1 MRKFSIALAASLS
14 AALMTASAF
23 ARDIVDMTGR
33 TVTVPD
39 KIERVI
45 TLGSVP
51 VINSF
56 VFAVGKADTLAMGLP
71 VRFNPKR
78 WAWQFVFAP
87 QLKDGPDLQD
97 ANYGPDVEK
106 ILNARPDVALSF
118 EKSTADILGSS
129 GVPTVLLRIQ
139 TPDDVK
145 AGVRLV
151 GELLGNSDI
160 GEEYAKYFDAT
171 LARIAAKIDAI
182 PQEKRPTALYLNP
195 ANMTQPHIVAEWWL
209 RAGGARSVT
218 DDGRKE
224 EVLTLSTETVVGAN
238 PDFFVLSDPSHVD
251 VLKKD
256 ATLSQLDA
264 VKNGRILVAPMGAHT
279 WGNRTVEQILTVLW
293 AASEFHPDEFP
304 HAELVAEVKNFY
316 ATFFKA
322 DLADAQVE
330 AILAGGWERAK

>member
-1 MRKFSIALAASLS
+1 MRKFTIAIVASL
-14 AALMTASAF
+14 TASLMAATAY

-39 KIERVI
+39 KIERVV

-87 QLKDGPDLQD
+87 QLKTGPDLQD

-106 ILNARPDVALSF
+106 IVSAQPDVALSF
-118 EKSTADILGSS
+118 EKSTADVLGNS

-139 TPDDVK
+139 TPEDVK
-145 AGVRLV
+145 AGVKLV
-151 GELLGNSDI
+151 GDLLGNTQVGD
-160 GEEYAKYFDAT
+160 EYAKYFDAT
-171 LARIAAKIDAI
+171 LARIAAKVDAI
-182 PQEKRPTALYLNP
+182 PQDKRPTALYLNP
-195 ANMTQPHIVAEWWL
+195 ANMTQPHLVAEWWL

-218 DDGRKE
+218 DDGRSE

-238 PDFFVLSDPSHVD
+238 PDFIVLSDPGHIEA
-251 VLKKD
+251 LKKD

-264 VKNGRILVAPMGAHT
+264 VKNDRILVAPMGAHT

-293 AASEFHPDEFP
+293 AASQFHPDQFP

-322 DLADAQVE
+322 DLSDAQVE
-330 AILAGGWERAK
+330 SILSNGRAGS

>member
-1 MRKFSIALAASLS
+1 MRRLALGLITAVS
-14 AALMTASAF
+14 AALLAGSAL

-33 TVTVPD
+33 KVAVPD

-56 VFAVGKADTLAMGLP
+56 VFAVGKADTLTMGLP
-71 VRFNPKR
+71 VRFSPKR
-78 WAWQFVFAP
+78 WSWQFVFAP
-87 QLKDGPDLQD
+87 QLKSGPDLQD
-97 ANYGPDVEK
+97 ANYAPDVEK
-106 ILNARPDVALSF
+106 ILSVQPHVALTF
-118 EKSTADILGSS
+118 ERTTADILSAN

-145 AGVRLV
+145 AGVKLV
-151 GELLGNSDI
+151 GQLLGNQAI

-171 LARIAAKIDAI
+171 LARIAAKVDPMPAG
-182 PQEKRPTALYLNP
+182 KRPTALYLNP
-195 ANMTQPHIVAEWWL
+195 ANMTQPHLVAEWWL

-218 DDGRKE
+218 DDGRSE

-238 PDFFVLSDPSHVD
+238 PDFIVLSDPAHIEP
-251 VLKKD
+251 LKKD
-256 ATLSQLDA
+256 STLSKLDA

-293 AASEFHPDEFP
+293 AASAFHPDQFP
-304 HAELVAEVKNFY
+304 HAELVKEVKTFY
-316 ATFFKA
+316 ATFFRKELT
-322 DLADAQVE
+322 DGQVE
-330 AILAGGWERAK
+330 DILASK

>member
-1 MRKFSIALAASLS
+1 MRKFTIAIVASL
-14 AALMTASAF
+14 TASLMAATAY

-39 KIERVI
+39 KIERVV

-56 VFAVGKADTLAMGLP
+56 VFAAGKADTLAMGLP

-78 WAWQFVFAP
+78 RAWQFVFAP
-87 QLKDGPDLQD
+87 QLKTGPDLQD

-106 ILNARPDVALSF
+106 IVSAQPDVALSF
-118 EKSTADILGSS
+118 EKSTADVLGNS

-139 TPDDVK
+139 TPEDVK
-145 AGVRLV
+145 AGVKLV
-151 GELLGNSDI
+151 GDLLGNTQVGD
-160 GEEYAKYFDAT
+160 EYAKYFDAT
-171 LARIAAKIDAI
+171 LARIAAKVDAI
-182 PQEKRPTALYLNP
+182 PQDKRPTALYLNP
-195 ANMTQPHIVAEWWL
+195 ANMTQPHLVAEWWL

-218 DDGRKE
+218 DDGRSE

-238 PDFFVLSDPSHVD
+238 PDFIVLSDPGHIEA
-251 VLKKD
+251 LKKD

-264 VKNGRILVAPMGAHT
+264 VKNDRILVAPMGAHT

-293 AASEFHPDEFP
+293 AASQFHPDQFP

-322 DLADAQVE
+322 DLSDAQVE
-330 AILAGGWERAK
+330 SILSNGRAGS

>member
-1 MRKFSIALAASLS
+1 MHRFKTGFLAVVAAVVLAGDAL
-14 AALMTASAF
+14 

-39 KIERVI
+39 KIERVV

-56 VFAVGKADTLAMGLP
+56 VFAAGKADTLVSGLP
-71 VRFNPKR
+71 VRFNAKR
-78 WAWQFVFAP
+78 WSWQFVFAP
-87 QLKDGPDLQD
+87 QLRDGPDLQD
-97 ANYGPDVEK
+97 ANYAPDPEK

-118 EKSTADILGSS
+118 EKSTADILGAN

-151 GELLGNSDI
+151 GNLLGNTDI
-160 GEEYAKYFDAT
+160 GEQYAKYFDAT

-182 PQEKRPTALYLNP
+182 PLDQRPTALYINP
-195 ANMTQPHIVAEWWL
+195 TNMTQPHLVAEWWL

-218 DDGRKE
+218 DNGRSE
-224 EVLTLSTETVVGAN
+224 EVLTLSTETVIDAN
-238 PDFFVLSDPSHVD
+238 PDYIVLSDPGHIEA
-251 VLKKD
+251 LKRD

-279 WGNRTVEQILTVLW
+279 WGNRTVEQVLTVLW
-293 AASEFHPDEFP
+293 AASEFHPAQFP

-316 ATFFKA
+316 ATFFKTE
-322 DLADAQVE
+322 LNDAQVE
-330 AILAGGWERAK
+330 SILMSGRAS

>member
-1 MRKFSIALAASLS
+1 MRKFTIAIVASL
-14 AALMTASAF
+14 TASLMAATAY

-39 KIERVI
+39 KIERVV

-56 VFAVGKADTLAMGLP
+56 VFAAGKADTLAMGLP

-87 QLKDGPDLQD
+87 QLKTGPDLQD

-106 ILNARPDVALSF
+106 IVSAQPDVALSF
-118 EKSTADILGSS
+118 EKSTADVLGNS

-139 TPDDVK
+139 TPEDVK
-145 AGVRLV
+145 AGVKLV
-151 GELLGNSDI
+151 GDLLGNTRVGD
-160 GEEYAKYFDAT
+160 EYAKYFDAT
-171 LARIAAKIDAI
+171 LARIAAKVDAI
-182 PQEKRPTALYLNP
+182 PQDKRPTALYLNP
-195 ANMTQPHIVAEWWL
+195 ANMTQPHLVAEWWL

-218 DDGRKE
+218 DDGRSE

-238 PDFFVLSDPSHVD
+238 PDFIVLSDPGHIEA
-251 VLKKD
+251 LKKD

-264 VKNGRILVAPMGAHT
+264 VKNDRILVAPMGAHT

-293 AASEFHPDEFP
+293 AASQFHPDQFP

-322 DLADAQVE
+322 DLSDAQVE
-330 AILAGGWERAK
+330 SILSNGRAGS

>member
-1 MRKFSIALAASLS
+1 MRKLTIALVASLS
-14 AALMTASAF
+14 ATLMTATAF

-33 TVTVPD
+33 TVAVPD

-87 QLKDGPDLQD
+87 QLKTGTDLQD
-97 ANYGPDVEK
+97 ANYGPDIEK
-106 ILNARPDVALSF
+106 IVAAQPDVALSF
-118 EKSTADILGSS
+118 EKSTADILGNS

-139 TPDDVK
+139 TPEDVK

-151 GELLGNSDI
+151 GDLLGNAEI
-160 GEEYAKYFDAT
+160 GDQYGKYFDDT

-182 PQEKRPTALYLNP
+182 PQDKRPTALYLNP
-195 ANMTQPHIVAEWWL
+195 ANMTQPHLVAEWWM

-218 DDGRKE
+218 DDGRSE
-224 EVLTLSTETVVGAN
+224 EVLTLTTETVVGAN
-238 PDFFVLSDPSHVD
+238 PDFIVLSDPSHIEA
-251 VLKKD
+251 LKKD
-256 ATLSQLDA
+256 VTLSQLDA
-264 VKNGRILVAPMGAHT
+264 VKNDRILVAPMGAHT

-293 AASEFHPDEFP
+293 AASEFHPEQFP

-322 DLADAQVE
+322 DLSDAQVE
-330 AILAGGWERAK
+330 SILSNGRAGS

>member
-1 MRKFSIALAASLS
+1 MRKFLFTFLAVASATLL
-14 AALMTASAF
+14 ATNAF

-56 VFAVGKADTLAMGLP
+56 VFAVGKADTLVMGLP

-87 QLKDGPDLQD
+87 QLQSGTDLQD
-97 ANYGPDVEK
+97 SNYGPDVEK
-106 ILNARPDVALSF
+106 ILSVQPDVALSF
-118 EKSTADILGSS
+118 EQTTADILSAS

-145 AGVRLV
+145 AGVKLV
-151 GELLGNSDI
+151 GDLLGNAEI
-160 GEEYAKYFDAT
+160 GDQYAEYFDAT
-171 LARIAAKIDAI
+171 LARIAAKVDAI
-182 PQEKRPTALYLNP
+182 PQDKRPTALYLNP
-195 ANMTQPHIVAEWWL
+195 ANMTQPHLVAEWWL

-218 DDGRKE
+218 DDGRSE

-238 PDFFVLSDPSHVD
+238 PDFIMLSDPGHID
-251 VLKKD
+251 PLKKD
-256 ATLSQLDA
+256 STLSQLEA
-264 VKNGRILVAPMGAHT
+264 VKAGRILVAPMGAHT

-293 AASEFHPDEFP
+293 AASEFHPDLFP
-304 HAELVAEVKNFY
+304 HSELVSEVKNFY
-316 ATFFKA
+316 ATFFKKE
-322 DLADAQVE
+322 LSDAQVE
-330 AILAGGWERAK
+330 AILASGQEAS